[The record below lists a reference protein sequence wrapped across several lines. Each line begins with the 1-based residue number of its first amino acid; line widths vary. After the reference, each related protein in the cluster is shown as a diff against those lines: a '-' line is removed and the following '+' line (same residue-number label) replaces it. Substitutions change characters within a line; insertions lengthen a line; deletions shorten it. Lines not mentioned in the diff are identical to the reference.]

1 LHLKQY
7 DFSIT
12 YDVSK
17 PTTSKWQLRLAPDED
32 EAADKLAAKHTVSK
46 NDVIRR
52 GLRLLAMIEGLA
64 EDGQIL
70 LVQRRG
76 RKQRAVEVWLV

>member
-1 LHLKQY
+1 MHLKQY
-7 DFSIT
+7 FFRIT
-12 YDVSK
+12 HAVSK
-17 PTTSKWQLRLAPDED
+17 PATSKWQLRLAPDED
-32 EAADKLAAKHTVSK
+32 EAADRLAAKHTVSK

-76 RKQRAVEVWLV
+76 RKRKAVEVWLV

>member
-1 LHLKQY
+1 VH
-7 DFSIT
+7 FSVF
-12 YDVSK
+12 DVSN
-17 PTTSKWQLRLAPDED
+17 PATTKWQLRLAPDED

-52 GLRLLAMIEGLA
+52 GLRLLAMVENLA
-64 EDGQIL
+64 EGGHIL

-76 RKQRAVEVWLV
+76 RKEKAVELWLV